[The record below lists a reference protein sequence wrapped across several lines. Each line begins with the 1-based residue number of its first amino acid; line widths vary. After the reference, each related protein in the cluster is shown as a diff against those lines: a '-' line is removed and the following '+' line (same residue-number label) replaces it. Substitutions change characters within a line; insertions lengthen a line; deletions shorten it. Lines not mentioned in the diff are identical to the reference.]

1 MSVLCKIKS
10 QSVLCLIWL
19 ETPDFLGAS
28 EKAGAGRSPALSA
41 RPLLKYTG
49 KGYGR
54 LAVAGGV
61 AANRRI
67 RADLEA
73 ACRQSGD
80 RLFLPELKYCGDNA
94 AMIGCQG
101 YYEFLAGRTAGL
113 DLNAYATRDI
123 SLG

>member
-1 MSVLCKIKS
+1 MSESLVPRAM
-10 QSVLCLIWL
+10 
-19 ETPDFLGAS
+19 EAS
-28 EKAGAGRSPALSA
+28 R
-41 RPLLKYTG
+41 R

-101 YYEFLAGRTAGL
+101 TTNFWPAALRAWT
-113 DLNAYATRDI
+113 
-123 SLG
+123 

>member
-1 MSVLCKIKS
+1 MLLCSSSSSSSTMSFSRVMA
-10 QSVLCLIWL
+10 
-19 ETPDFLGAS
+19 AS
-28 EKAGAGRSPALSA
+28 RM
-41 RPLLKYTG
+41 
-49 KGYGR
+49 KGYGKV
-54 LAVAGGV
+54 AVAGGV

-73 ACRQSGD
+73 ACAASGD
-80 RLFLPELKYCGDNA
+80 RLFLPELKYCGDNG

-101 YYEFLAGRTAGL
+101 YYEYLAGKRADL

>member
-1 MSVLCKIKS
+1 M
-10 QSVLCLIWL
+10 
-19 ETPDFLGAS
+19 P
-28 EKAGAGRSPALSA
+28 
-41 RPLLKYTG
+41 
-49 KGYGR
+49 
-54 LAVAGGV
+54 GGV